1 MRRERRR
8 RGTTEAG
15 RGWHRSYRSVTDKRK
30 PKLMTTSGEES
41 QDWKDT
47 IADWVGARWQW
58 LIGAVLLLFAFNN
71 LAGLVVGITGLI
83 AFANSI
89 VGRVLRARR
98 VVQQVQQ
105 IVTNPDDSR
114 EEAAPKRP
122 TAPPDHHP

>member
-1 MRRERRR
+1 MRQDADEP
-8 RGTTEAG
+8 E
-15 RGWHRSYRSVTDKRK
+15 

-41 QDWKDT
+41 QDWKET

-58 LIGAVLLLFAFNN
+58 LVGAVLLLFAFNN

-105 IVTNPDDSR
+105 IVIDPDDSR
-114 EEAAPKRP
+114 EEAGPKRP
-122 TAPPDHHP
+122 TSRPDHRP